1 MVGQCIVPT
10 TKLSE
15 LFSQEFFEENPD
27 ERDFQKDYMNYIKDF
42 SFQDGKIHL
51 FFYENEPIESLIFSL
66 HTDMDNKNSPI
77 WGIFIL

>member
-1 MVGQCIVPT
+1 MVGQCILPT

-27 ERDFQKDYMNYIKDF
+27 ERDFQKDYMNYIKNF

-51 FFYENEPIESLIFSL
+51 FFHENEPIESLIF
-66 HTDMDNKNSPI
+66 
-77 WGIFIL
+77 FITYGHG